1 MDPAV
6 VEVLGPVA
14 ALTGIGAMILI
25 GMKMRY
31 SHLRHTKLAKGGGQE
46 VEQLTEAVDSLRDE
60 VRELRE
66 GMVDLYERVEF
77 TERMLTR
84 GQAEGGKGAL
94 PGSSAGSTWS
104 RPLRGTVPSC
114 SHPESLRPGCTRV
127 TWQSRPTAASCTTG

>member
-94 PGSSAGSTWS
+94 PGG
-104 RPLRGTVPSC
+104 RG
-114 SHPESLRPGCTRV
+114 
-127 TWQSRPTAASCTTG
+127 

>member
-6 VEVLGPVA
+6 LEVLGPVF
-14 ALTGIGAMILI
+14 ALTGFGAMILI

-31 SHLRHTKLAKGGGQE
+31 THLRHTKLEKGGGQE

-77 TERMLTR
+77 TERMLTQ
-84 GQAEGGKGAL
+84 GQAKGDQGAL
-94 PGSSAGSTWS
+94 PGG
-104 RPLRGTVPSC
+104 RG
-114 SHPESLRPGCTRV
+114 
-127 TWQSRPTAASCTTG
+127 

>member
-6 VEVLGPVA
+6 LEILGPVF
-14 ALTGIGAMILI
+14 ALTGIGTMILI

-31 SHLRHTKLAKGGGQE
+31 THLRHSKLEKGAGQE

-77 TERMLTR
+77 TERMLTQ
-84 GQAEGGKGAL
+84 GQAKGDQGAL
-94 PGSSAGSTWS
+94 PGG
-104 RPLRGTVPSC
+104 RG
-114 SHPESLRPGCTRV
+114 
-127 TWQSRPTAASCTTG
+127 

>member
-6 VEVLGPVA
+6 VEFVAPVL
-14 ALTGIGAMILI
+14 ALTGIGTMILI

-31 SHLRHTKLAKGGGQE
+31 THLRHSKLEKGGGQE

-84 GQAEGGKGAL
+84 GQAEGDQGAL
-94 PGSSAGSTWS
+94 PGG
-104 RPLRGTVPSC
+104 RG
-114 SHPESLRPGCTRV
+114 
-127 TWQSRPTAASCTTG
+127 